1 MLESRRVFFSGKS
14 SYILTLPKKWVK
26 ENGIEAGNEVIMS
39 IGKNFITIYPKKA
52 DLKKKLASIDSK
64 ELRHETLMR
73 RIISYYLAGMDSIRL
88 AVYNEEQRSA
98 IARAT
103 DILIGA
109 EVVEDTGREIVM
121 EIFLDNSRLKTENI
135 MRRMGNTCVGMV
147 SDFCTALKKFD
158 RYICNS
164 IIARER
170 EVDRLHFLLLR
181 QLKLAN
187 MHADVASE
195 LEIPVEKIQEYRTVV
210 RSLERVADH
219 AANMAEN
226 LLELGKPVEYLCDLV
241 DVDLEM
247 LRTALVAFLENEI
260 EIAEVVLEEF
270 DEFEEL
276 EKRFYSRS
284 LSADVEEALYLKSI
298 IDSISR
304 IASYSA
310 DIAEVV
316 INMAV
321 V

>member
-1 MLESRRVFFSGKS
+1 MLESRKVFFSGKS

-39 IGKNFITIYPKKA
+39 IGKNFITIYPKKS
-52 DLKKKLASIDSK
+52 DLKKKSVSIDSRD
-64 ELRHETLMR
+64 LRHESLMR
-73 RIISYYLAGMDSIRL
+73 RIISYYLAGIDSIKL
-88 AVYNEEQRSA
+88 KIYNEEQRSA
-98 IARAT
+98 ISRAS

-109 EVVEDTGREIVM
+109 EVVEDTGKEIVM

-147 SDFCTALKKFD
+147 SDFCAALRKFD
-158 RYICNS
+158 RYLCNS

-210 RSLERVADH
+210 RALERVADH
-219 AANMAEN
+219 AANMAES
-226 LLELGKPVEYLCDLV
+226 LLELGKPVGYLCDFV
-241 DVDLEM
+241 DADLDM
-247 LRTALVAFLENEI
+247 LRTAVVAFLENEI
-260 EIAEVVLEEF
+260 ELAEVVLEEF

-276 EKRFYSRS
+276 ENRYYSS
-284 LSADVEEALYLKSI
+284 VLAADVEEALHLKSM
-298 IDSISR
+298 IDSLSR

-316 INMAV
+316 IDMAV

>member
-1 MLESRRVFFSGKS
+1 MLESRKVFFSGKS

-52 DLKKKLASIDSK
+52 DLKKKLVSIDSK
-64 ELRHETLMR
+64 DLRHETLMR

-88 AVYNEEQRSA
+88 TVYNEEQRSA
-98 IARAT
+98 ISRAT

-109 EVVEDTGREIVM
+109 EVVEDTGKEIVM

-219 AANMAEN
+219 AANMAES

-241 DVDLEM
+241 DADLEM
-247 LRTALVAFLENEI
+247 LRTAVVAFLENEI
-260 EIAEVVLEEF
+260 ELAEVVLEEF

-276 EKRFYSRS
+276 EKRFYSRV

-316 INMAV
+316 VDMAV

>member
-1 MLESRRVFFSGKS
+1 MLESRKVFFSGKS

-39 IGKNFITIYPKKA
+39 IGKNFITIYPKKS
-52 DLKKKLASIDSK
+52 DLKKKSISIDSRD
-64 ELRHETLMR
+64 LRHESLMR
-73 RIISYYLAGMDSIRL
+73 RIISYYLAGIDSIKL
-88 AVYNEEQRSA
+88 KIYNEEQRSA
-98 IARAT
+98 ISRAS

-109 EVVEDTGREIVM
+109 EVVEDTGKEIVM

-147 SDFCTALKKFD
+147 SDFCAALRKFD
-158 RYICNS
+158 RYLCNS

-210 RSLERVADH
+210 RALERVADH
-219 AANMAEN
+219 AANMAES
-226 LLELGKPVEYLCDLV
+226 LLELGKPVGYLCDFV
-241 DVDLEM
+241 DADLDM
-247 LRTALVAFLENEI
+247 LRTAVVAFLENEI
-260 EIAEVVLEEF
+260 ELAEVVLEEF

-276 EKRFYSRS
+276 ENRYYSS
-284 LSADVEEALYLKSI
+284 VLAADVEEALHLKSM
-298 IDSISR
+298 IDSLSR

-316 INMAV
+316 IDMAV

>member
-1 MLESRRVFFSGKS
+1 MLESRKVFFSGKS

-52 DLKKKLASIDSK
+52 DLKKKLVSIDSK
-64 ELRHETLMR
+64 DLRHETLMR

-88 AVYNEEQRSA
+88 TVYNEEQRSA
-98 IARAT
+98 ISRAT

-109 EVVEDTGREIVM
+109 EVVEDTGKEIVM

-219 AANMAEN
+219 AANMAES
-226 LLELGKPVEYLCDLV
+226 LLELGKPVEYLCELV
-241 DVDLEM
+241 DADLEM
-247 LRTALVAFLENEI
+247 LRTAVVAFLENEI
-260 EIAEVVLEEF
+260 ELAEVVLEEF

-276 EKRFYSRS
+276 EKRFYSRV

-316 INMAV
+316 VDMAV